1 MLSYWYSTICLFS
14 KIGWRIRT
22 NYDGEFGR
30 TEKKIK
36 KEFEIETRTEDL
48 LELALELEEK
58 SLGSFEMCY
67 QSLVK
72 FKGDINAVSNYLL
85 DSKHNWKYYYYSKKI
100 IIFKKT

>member
-1 MLSYWYSTICLFS
+1 M
-14 KIGWRIRT
+14 KRKE
-22 NYDGEFGR
+22 YDDKPEFGR

-85 DSKHNWKYYYYSKKI
+85 DSKHN
-100 IIFKKT
+100 